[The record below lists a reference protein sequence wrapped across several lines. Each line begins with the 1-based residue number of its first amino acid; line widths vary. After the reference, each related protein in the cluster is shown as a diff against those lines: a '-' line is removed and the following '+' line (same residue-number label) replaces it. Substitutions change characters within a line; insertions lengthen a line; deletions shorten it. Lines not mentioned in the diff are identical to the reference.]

1 MSVYIFLFSEHVLV
15 SPLEYAL
22 DECIEYFYS
31 VSMC

>member
-22 DECIEYFYS
+22 DGCIYIFIQ
-31 VSMC
+31 